1 MILWRLLP
9 FQRRASPHEPGGT
22 LWFPRELQGA
32 GRHDNP
38 ERYAC
43 LYVSENPVSA
53 LAEALAP
60 FRGAGA
66 LSSAMFSHA
75 GRRLALAQIELLGEG
90 RGLLD
95 LDDPRVLARV
105 GLRPS
110 QVATS
115 TRGVTQAYAA
125 RLFEE
130 YPEAIGLRW
139 WSALEASLLN
149 LTLYDRAAPNLAL
162 VDVQMFTLEH
172 PAVLE
177 AAEMLGL
184 AMAPEA

>member
-9 FQRRASPHEPGGT
+9 WQARASASEPGGA

-38 ERYAC
+38 DHYAC
-43 LYVSENPVSA
+43 LYLSERPVSA

-60 FRGAGA
+60 FRGTGRLSPAMLSRAG
-66 LSSAMFSHA
+66 L
-75 GRRLALAQIELLGEG
+75 GLALAQIELNDSAV
-90 RGLLD
+90 LLD
-95 LDDPRVLARV
+95 LDDPRVLARA

-110 QVATS
+110 QVATGM
-115 TRGVTQAYAA
+115 RDVTQSYAE
-125 RLFEE
+125 RLFYE
-130 YPEAIGLRW
+130 YPEVFGLRW

-149 LTLYDRAAPNLAL
+149 LTLYDRAELSLTLLDVEL
-162 VDVQMFTLEH
+162 VTLDH
-172 PAVLE
+172 PAVIE

-184 AMAPEA
+184 NA